1 MEELNVK
8 QEKNIVKH
16 LNKGN
21 IKNNTDLIIKKL
33 LNKEINNIII
43 IIKNKLNIR
52 KNNSIN

>member
-21 IKNNTDLIIKKL
+21 IKNNIDLIIKKL